1 LGEVTEALTAQDSR
15 CMLDLVM
22 ELERNGRNLQHFCRE
37 LARYFRNL
45 LVAKVAGANTR
56 LIGASPQEQERLAQ
70 IAAGFSEED
79 LTRYLQLTLDLFQ
92 DLQASLQPRLHLEVG
107 LLRLVQAGKLLPIE
121 EAIAGLGSGGGSAP
135 AKPSPAK
142 KPVPPAAEPL
152 PQSGPWKDRLHSA
165 LLELGMQFTADAVE
179 HSQIIESN
187 GELQFTTPDEF
198 KLALNEKDI
207 LKVVQK
213 VAGRPMRV
221 KVTAG
226 TVDVVETPK
235 AKPPEDEASER
246 ALSHPEV
253 RRFQETFP
261 DAQVRVVRNLKE

>member
-1 LGEVTEALTAQDSR
+1 VS
-15 CMLDLVM
+15 
-22 ELERNGRNLQHFCRE
+22 
-37 LARYFRNL
+37 
-45 LVAKVAGANTR
+45 
-56 LIGASPQEQERLAQ
+56 
-70 IAAGFSEED
+70 
-79 LTRYLQLTLDLFQ
+79 
-92 DLQASLQPRLHLEVG
+92 
-107 LLRLVQAGKLLPIE
+107 
-121 EAIAGLGSGGGSAP
+121 
-135 AKPSPAK
+135 PSP
-142 KPVPPAAEPL
+142 PQ
-152 PQSGPWKDRLHSA
+152 QSGPWKDRLHSA

-179 HSQIIESN
+179 HSQITESN

-226 TVDVVETPK
+226 TVDVVEIPK
-235 AKPPEDEASER
+235 AKPPEDETSER